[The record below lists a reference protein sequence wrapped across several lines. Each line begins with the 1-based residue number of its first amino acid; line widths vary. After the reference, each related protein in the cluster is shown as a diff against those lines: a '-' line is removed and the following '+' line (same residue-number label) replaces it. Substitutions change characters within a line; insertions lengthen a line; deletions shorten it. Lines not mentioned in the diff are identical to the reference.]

1 MSPFRALKK
10 ILPCADRDDEIDRM
24 DTPSALVLST
34 VMLCVIVAGIAVLSV
49 ATSPFPGLGAV
60 SRASASILPQAMHTG
75 SIARLEARDTTFHL
89 EAFPGHAVA
98 TRSEATMTGLR
109 SFVLTGEDEFRI
121 GWEKS
126 VDRLRADVSRL
137 RQSSSG
143 WSDGEKLRKLSDLE
157 RHLHI
162 LLEEQERVAVL
173 AASGNRYPGV
183 RLYSE
188 DIRPRLTEAQL
199 RCASLIDVLLGR
211 PGGGPAGAVDALAKM
226 RLALKNVSADMA
238 DFVVQGSGISSDAM
252 TAAIVELEVS
262 ATKLGE
268 ELQGMRPEDSEA
280 ARQLLEQ
287 VSALAGP
294 MDNVVAL
301 RGVAQWDF
309 ARFTFDE
316 KVIPRFHEFVAVL
329 KHLS

>member
-1 MSPFRALKK
+1 VWRCLRRA
-10 ILPCADRDDEIDRM
+10 A
-24 DTPSALVLST
+24 
-34 VMLCVIVAGIAVLSV
+34 IAI
-49 ATSPFPGLGAV
+49 
-60 SRASASILPQAMHTG
+60 RASAFIPRIFVRGLLRRSCAAQA
-75 SIARLEARDTTFHL
+75 
-89 EAFPGHAVA
+89 
-98 TRSEATMTGLR
+98 
-109 SFVLTGEDEFRI
+109 
-121 GWEKS
+121 
-126 VDRLRADVSRL
+126 
-137 RQSSSG
+137 
-143 WSDGEKLRKLSDLE
+143 
-157 RHLHI
+157 
-162 LLEEQERVAVL
+162 
-173 AASGNRYPGV
+173 
-183 RLYSE
+183 
-188 DIRPRLTEAQL
+188 
-199 RCASLIDVLLGR
+199 